1 MKLLDLKALCPDL
14 SGKSCLFGN
23 VYVSFFKLQSFN
35 IFDLIALHLDILAET
50 SASVRFAHNQEA
62 FSVVEPLLIQI
73 PLTSDP

>member
-1 MKLLDLKALCPDL
+1 MAKVVSSKMSKVAFL
-14 SGKSCLFGN
+14 SRK
-23 VYVSFFKLQSFN
+23 VSTY
-35 IFDLIALHLDILAET
+35 FDLIALHLDILSET